1 MSKKKKKKENI
12 DQKPKV
18 SKDLEG
24 FDIRIDSFGEIKSTV
39 DIDKLN
45 TFLNRNVDDKKLRE
59 REDLERLKKDQ
70 NPDDDE

>member
-1 MSKKKKKKENI
+1 MSKKKKKENP

-70 NPDDDE
+70 NPNDDDE